1 MKRILLLLV
10 ALLTCAGLAVSQD
23 LSTSGNVADMAGMQH
38 CYLIADSAVARAR
51 LVKELK
57 KQAPQLQI
65 VGSPGEAQFFL
76 EYKVLEIESDDE
88 PLTPTTTS
96 QMIAYTMQNGQPIVA
111 WSKKQDDEGVSRKNE
126 VNLVRNFI
134 KALKKAKATRPH

>member
-1 MKRILLLLV
+1 MKRNSVLIVLLL
-10 ALLTCAGLAVSQD
+10 AYAGLAVAQNVP
-23 LSTSGNVADMAGMQH
+23 TSGHLADLAVMQK
-38 CYLIADSAVARAR
+38 CYLIADSDAARAR

-65 VGSPGEAQFFL
+65 VGSPDEAQFFL

-96 QMIAYTMQNGQPIVA
+96 EMTAYTMQDGRRIIA
-111 WSKKQDDEGVSRKNE
+111 WSKKQDDEGPSRSNE

-134 KALKKAKATRPH
+134 KALKKAQATRP